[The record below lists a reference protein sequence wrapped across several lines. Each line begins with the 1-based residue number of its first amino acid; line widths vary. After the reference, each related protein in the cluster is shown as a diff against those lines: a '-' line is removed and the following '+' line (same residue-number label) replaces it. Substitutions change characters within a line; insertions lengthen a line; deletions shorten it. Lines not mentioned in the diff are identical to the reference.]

1 MSSERLKT
9 DQYQLRLAHEF
20 RKQLEEQARKDGD
33 TSLATWIKRVL
44 RKELLSRDIEPKG

>member
-1 MSSERLKT
+1 MSSEKAKT

-33 TSLATWIKRVL
+33 TSRNMDKTRFA
-44 RKELLSRDIEPKG
+44 